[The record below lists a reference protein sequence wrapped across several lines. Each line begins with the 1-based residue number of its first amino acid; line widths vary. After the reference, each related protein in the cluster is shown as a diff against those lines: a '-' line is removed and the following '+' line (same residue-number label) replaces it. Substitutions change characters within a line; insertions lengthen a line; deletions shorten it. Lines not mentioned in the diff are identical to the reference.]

1 MALPELDN
9 DLVVT
14 DGVTIL
20 RLPAPVPRFELIGA
34 FERLTT
40 VWKALTPGCSTADAD
55 AWALL
60 DIRAGLPSVYTA
72 TVESFVP
79 QMVNLQLLN
88 GVSFNKG
95 CYVGQE
101 VVARMQYLGTLK
113 RRMYLAEVETQT
125 VPQPGDELHAPGSTS
140 EQAAGR
146 VVDARPISPGRYELL
161 AVVEITAA
169 EGGEVRLGP
178 TGPLLRCNPPPYG
191 FPAPA
196 SQP

>member
-1 MALPELDN
+1 MGQSVSAAPAAVRSAVLGGLGLALPELDN

-34 FERLTT
+34 FERLTA
-40 VWKALTPGCSTADAD
+40 VWNALTPGCSTADAD

-60 DIRAGLPSVYTA
+60 DIRAGLPTVYTA
-72 TVESFVP
+72 TVEAFVP
-79 QMVNLQLLN
+79 QMVNLQLLD

-125 VPQPGDELHAPGSTS
+125 VPQPGDELHCTREHLRTGRRSRGRGAPD
-140 EQAAGR
+140 QR
-146 VVDARPISPGRYELL
+146 RPL
-161 AVVEITAA
+161 
-169 EGGEVRLGP
+169 
-178 TGPLLRCNPPPYG
+178 
-191 FPAPA
+191 
-196 SQP
+196 